1 MAIRDAVLTLIQ
13 VPDFDAMERQ
23 RMARVLGNS
32 KELSEVF
39 KYRVVQAKNTI
50 RFTIGQELTAQQ
62 IEDLPANVTFTVKES
77 KA

>member
-50 RFTIGQELTAQQ
+50 RFTIGQELTVQQ
-62 IEDLPANVTFTVKES
+62 IEDLPANVTYTVKES
-77 KA
+77 K